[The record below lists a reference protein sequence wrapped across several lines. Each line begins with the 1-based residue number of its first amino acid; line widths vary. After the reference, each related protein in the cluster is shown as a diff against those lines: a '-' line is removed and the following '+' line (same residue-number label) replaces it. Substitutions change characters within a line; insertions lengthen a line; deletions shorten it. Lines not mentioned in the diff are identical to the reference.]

1 MRILHTADWHV
12 GKTIARR
19 QRLDE
24 AAAALCQVV
33 EIAVDEKVDAVLVCG
48 DVYEHL
54 APSAEAEAIVY
65 DTLLA
70 LEDKKIAVVVIPGN
84 HDAPRRWSAIAPL
97 LNRFAVHVV
106 PEVRRPDRGGVVEI
120 ASRDGRTSAQVAAL
134 PWVMPHRMFSHVEM
148 MGLAEAPNQ
157 AFADEM
163 ARLIGALT
171 RGLDPR
177 KCTLFAGHLF
187 VGGAAIGGG
196 ERSLTI
202 GEAFAVTAQALPQV
216 QYVALGHVHRPQR
229 VPGSA
234 VPARYSGSLLQLD
247 FGEVGQDKSVAIV
260 TVEPGKPV
268 EVREVPITA
277 GRRLVDVT
285 GTLDELARHI
295 DSKDAA
301 YLRVTVKCDGPTP
314 GLADSVRERL
324 PHALDIRAE
333 YPRADG
339 DRSRSV
345 RGMPPRE
352 QFARYYADRH
362 GVAVDDAMLDLF
374 DELLAEESER

>member
-1 MRILHTADWHV
+1 MRFLHTADWHI

-24 AAAALCQVV
+24 AAAALRQMV
-33 EIAVDEKVDAVLVCG
+33 EIAVEERVDAVLVCG

-54 APSAEAEAIVY
+54 APSAEAEGIVY

-70 LEDKKIAVVVIPGN
+70 LERHRIAVVITPGN
-84 HDAPRRWSAIAPL
+84 HDAPRRWSVIAPL
-97 LNRFAVHVV
+97 LNRFAVQVV

-120 ASRDGRTSAQVAAL
+120 AARDGKTVAQVAAL

-177 KCTLFAGHLF
+177 KCTIFAAHLF

-202 GEAFAVTAQALPQV
+202 GETFAVTAQALPQV

-247 FGEVGQDKSVAIV
+247 FGEVGQDKSVVIV
-260 TVEPGKPV
+260 AVEPGKPAD
-268 EVREVPITA
+268 VREVPITA
-277 GRRLVDVT
+277 GRRLVDVA
-285 GTLDELARHI
+285 GTLDELSRHI
-295 DSKDAA
+295 DSRDTA

-324 PHALDIRAE
+324 PHALDIRVD
-333 YPRADG
+333 YPRVDG
-339 DRSRSV
+339 GVSRSV

-362 GVAVDDAMLDLF
+362 GVAADGAMLDLF
-374 DELLAEESER
+374 DELLAAESET

>member
-1 MRILHTADWHV
+1 MKILHTADWHV

-24 AAAALCQVV
+24 AAAALRQVV

-54 APSAEAEAIVY
+54 APSAEAESIVY

-70 LEDKKIAVVVIPGN
+70 LEARKIAVLVIPGN

-97 LNRFAVHVV
+97 LSRFAVHVV
-106 PEVRRPDRGGVVEI
+106 PEVTRPDRGGVVEI
-120 ASRDGRTSAQVAAL
+120 ASRDGATVAQVAAL
-134 PWVMPHRMFSHVEM
+134 PWVMPHRIVSHVEM

-177 KCTLFAGHLF
+177 KCTIFAGHIF

-202 GEAFAVTAQALPQV
+202 GETFAVTAQALPQV

-247 FGEVGQDKSVAIV
+247 FGEVGQDKSVSIV
-260 TVEPGKPV
+260 TIEPGRPV

-277 GRRLVDVT
+277 GRRLVDVA
-285 GTLDELARHI
+285 GTLDELSRHV
-295 DSKDAA
+295 DTKDAA

-324 PHALDIRAE
+324 PHAIDIRAD

-339 DRSRSV
+339 AQSRSV

-352 QFARYYADRH
+352 QFARYYAGRH
-362 GVAVDDAMLDLF
+362 GAAADDALLTLF
-374 DELLAEESER
+374 DELLAAESER